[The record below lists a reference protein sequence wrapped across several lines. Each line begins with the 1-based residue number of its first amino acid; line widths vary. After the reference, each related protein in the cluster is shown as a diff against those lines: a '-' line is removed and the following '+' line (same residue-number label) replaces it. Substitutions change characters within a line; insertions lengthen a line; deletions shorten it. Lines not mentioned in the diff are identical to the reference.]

1 MLLRR
6 RVMTYD
12 EMNSFILNYLKK
24 DITGRAIM
32 LTGGWGSGKSYYVK
46 TKLKSFLEEKDN
58 GKYKCVIVSLY
69 GLSDTSEISKS
80 IYTEL
85 RSFKFKKKH
94 EILTTAG
101 TVASIVPK
109 TVFNAMTSRVGY
121 DIGQVSDKQM
131 QKVYDSINLNKKLLV
146 LEDIERTQIDI
157 IELLGYINNMCEN
170 DGVKILLVTNENEI
184 LNYHIEEIKR
194 QERGREKTEYK
205 KVYSENAVKYIKAKE
220 KSVSDTIQFHSDFK
234 ETIDSIIDKF
244 KNEDLSRC
252 KGVITAPRR
261 SIMRNDIIN
270 YREVIVACQ
279 KACDIYNYMNTY
291 SITADNEFKKCV
303 FVGLVNYLQKRLD
316 NPDLKFKENS
326 IMDAD
331 LSGDSIYPL
340 MRFCYYY
347 YHSQIITQE
356 SILKAIAEYD
366 DYLIYVDKTGYDDKD
381 LKVLYAL
388 YVSTEKSLNIAIQ
401 NIYDR
406 LDNISDISLKHYD
419 RIINCL
425 LILKYDAKM
434 QNDKIDKIIDKIIAN
449 LKGRG
454 NKFNRTNHLFSS
466 TIAIQDKEG
475 FNEFREIQEKVFES
489 LNYTPNHIEFPDSL
503 NYADII
509 TKISNDNIR
518 QYNPNEIIKKISL
531 EKIIG
536 YIPEF
541 TAETLD
547 DLRHILLTIDYNELS
562 ENTDV
567 SIMNFKDEISL
578 LLQKDDIDLDCIKR
592 LQLSWICNAVERN
605 IEKRDD

>member
-1 MLLRR
+1 
-6 RVMTYD
+6 MTYD

-32 LTGGWGSGKSYYVK
+32 LSAGWGSGKSYYVK
-46 TKLKSFLEEKDN
+46 NKLKPFLEEKYN

-69 GLSDTSEISKS
+69 GLSDTSEISKAIYMEMRTIKTPSSETASTAKAVGKILGKTIFNGLVSKIGFDLCS
-80 IYTEL
+80 IKDEDL
-85 RSFKFKKKH
+85 
-94 EILTTAG
+94 
-101 TVASIVPK
+101 
-109 TVFNAMTSRVGY
+109 
-121 DIGQVSDKQM
+121 
-131 QKVYDSINLNKKLLV
+131 QKVYESIDLDEKLIV

-157 IELLGYINNMCEN
+157 IKLLGYINNMCEN
-170 DGVKILLVTNENEI
+170 DGVKVLLVTNESEI
-184 LNYHIEEIKR
+184 LHFHIEEIKI
-194 QERGREKTEYK
+194 QEHGREKTEYK
-205 KVYSENAVKYIKAKE
+205 KVYSKKAKKYLKMKE

-244 KNEDLSRC
+244 KNDELSRF

-356 SILKAIAEYD
+356 SIMKAIAEYD

-388 YVSTEKSLNIAIQ
+388 FVSTEKSLNIAIQ
-401 NIYDR
+401 NIYNR
-406 LDNISDISLKHYD
+406 LDNVSDISLKHYD
-419 RIINCL
+419 RIINYL

-434 QNDKIDKIIDKIIAN
+434 HNDKIDKIIDKIIAN

-454 NKFNRTNHLFSS
+454 TKFNRTNHLFSS

-475 FNEFREIQEKVFES
+475 FNEFQEIQKKVLDS
-489 LNYTPNHIEFPDSL
+489 LNYTKNHIELPNSL
-503 NYADII
+503 NYGDII
-509 TKISNDNIR
+509 TKISSDNIR

-541 TAETLD
+541 TAEILD

-562 ENTDV
+562 EDTEA
-567 SIMNFKDEISL
+567 SIMKFKDEISL
-578 LLQKDDIDLDCIKR
+578 LLQKEDIDLDCIKR
-592 LQLSWICNAVERN
+592 LQLSWICNAVERD
-605 IEKRDD
+605 IEERDDKRKL